1 MNKDKKLL
9 IFEQMAKVLQDY
21 VQTYDD
27 DAKALEVKLVYPP
40 WESCIGKTVKKGFKF
55 TYGDDLYKVAQPTLT
70 IQEHYIP
77 GQGTESLYE
86 RIDETH
92 AGTVDDPIPYSGNM
106 ELFNGKYYIQNDV
119 IYLCTRD
126 SGQPLYNPLA
136 DLVGLYVEVYTE

>member
-1 MNKDKKLL
+1 MRLAMQMYAETITDNKD
-9 IFEQMAKVLQDY
+9 A
-21 VQTYDD
+21 
-27 DAKALEVKLVYPP
+27 VKIKSLYPK
-40 WESCIGKTVKKGFKF
+40 WKDIIGKTVKEGYKF
-55 TYGDDLYKVAQPTLT
+55 TYREDLYKVIQPELT
-70 IQEHYIP
+70 IQEHYVP

-92 AGTVDDPIPYSGNM
+92 AGTVDDPIPYDGNM